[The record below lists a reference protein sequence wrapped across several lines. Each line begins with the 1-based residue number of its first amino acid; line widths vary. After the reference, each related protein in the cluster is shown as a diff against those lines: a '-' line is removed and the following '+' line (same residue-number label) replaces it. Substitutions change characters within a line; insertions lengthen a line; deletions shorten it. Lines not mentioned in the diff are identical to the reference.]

1 MIPRTLAQNA
11 GSDVV
16 RVMTQLRAKHAK
28 RDVEDGKFFGI
39 DGEKGT
45 IADMR
50 DIRVWDPVAVKL
62 QTFKTAVE
70 TASMI
75 LRIDDIVSQRPR
87 ELSKW
92 RSQLICLA
100 RA

>member
-1 MIPRTLAQNA
+1 M
-11 GSDVV
+11 V

-75 LRIDDIVSQRPR
+75 LRIDDIVSGMKKQKSGGGQQMENPDVEDEAFGDSRDG
-87 ELSKW
+87 
-92 RSQLICLA
+92 
-100 RA
+100 